1 MTNCP
6 NCGAPAAGSRCEYC
20 GTPLERETVAYYADN
35 RIVELDVQET
45 ENLEA
50 VASRVRLLTANL
62 RRIPAREAAEAFRR
76 LSAADGIVGP
86 DTWGRLLKGQTERR

>member
-35 RIVELDVQET
+35 RIVMDLDVQET
-45 ENLEA
+45 EKQEA
-50 VASRVRLLTANL
+50 VASRVRQLTANL
-62 RRIPAREAAEAFRR
+62 RRIPAREAA
-76 LSAADGIVGP
+76 DGIVGT
-86 DTWGRLLKGQTERR
+86 DTWGRLLKG

>member
-45 ENLEA
+45 EKLEA

-62 RRIPAREAAEAFRR
+62 RYIPAREAAEAFQR
-76 LSAADGIVGP
+76 LSAAARTIGL
-86 DTWGRLLKGQTERR
+86 TTERR